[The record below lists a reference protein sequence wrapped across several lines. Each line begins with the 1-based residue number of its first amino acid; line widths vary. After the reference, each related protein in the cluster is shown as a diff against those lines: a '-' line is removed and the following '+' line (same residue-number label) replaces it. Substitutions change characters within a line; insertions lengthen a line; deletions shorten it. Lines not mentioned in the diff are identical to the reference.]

1 MSELPLTQ
9 AEIDAYRA
17 IAAGEAPPDGVPLD
31 GLLGLRLITAHPY
44 GSERYVAADPRA
56 AAHQLI
62 TDAQD
67 ALTRTVESMAQ
78 ARAVESLSCH
88 YDPFRF
94 YGAPGSEFL
103 GGPAAMN
110 ARITEVSR
118 AAGNEI
124 LTAQPGEPADRDPE
138 TVREGIARVLEA
150 LARGVSVRTLYSA
163 AARSHEPTRRY
174 VEKIAAAGAEVRF
187 HSRPFLRMII
197 IDGEYAFLDDFVSGR
212 NRDSG
217 WHVGDRGAVAWARQV
232 YLMNWEAA
240 DRWADV
246 YNAPASVVTAR
257 QESIL
262 TELAAG
268 CSQPQVKDR
277 LGLAE
282 RTIGK
287 EVAAI
292 RAAIGAESLYEVMYW
307 WGRKAGRPD

>member
-9 AEIDAYRA
+9 AEIGAYRA
-17 IAAGEAPPDGVPLD
+17 IAAGEAPPVGVPLD

-44 GSERYVAADPRA
+44 GTERYVAADPRA

-67 ALTRTVESMAQ
+67 ALTRTVESMSQ
-78 ARAVESLSCH
+78 ARAVESLSRH

-118 AAGNEI
+118 AAGSEI
-124 LTAQPGEPADRDPE
+124 LTAQPGEPEDRDPE
-138 TVREGIARVLEA
+138 TVREGIAKVHDA
-150 LARGVSVRTLYSA
+150 LARGVAVRTLYST
-163 AARSHEPTRRY
+163 AARSHEPTRRH
-174 VEKIAAAGAEVRF
+174 VEEIAEAGAEVRF
-187 HSRPFLRMII
+187 YSRPFLRMIV
-197 IDGEYAFLDDFVSGR
+197 IDAEYAFLDDFVSGR

-217 WHVGDRGAVAWARQV
+217 WHVGDRGAVTWARQV
-232 YLMNWEAA
+232 YLMLWEQA
-240 DRWADV
+240 DHWADV
-246 YNAPASVVTAR
+246 YNTPSVLTAR
-257 QESIL
+257 QEAIL

-268 CSQPQVKDR
+268 RSQPQVKAR

-287 EVAAI
+287 ELAVVKTL
-292 RAAIGAESLYEVMYW
+292 IGAESLYEVMYW
-307 WGRKAGRPD
+307 WGRKAGLPD